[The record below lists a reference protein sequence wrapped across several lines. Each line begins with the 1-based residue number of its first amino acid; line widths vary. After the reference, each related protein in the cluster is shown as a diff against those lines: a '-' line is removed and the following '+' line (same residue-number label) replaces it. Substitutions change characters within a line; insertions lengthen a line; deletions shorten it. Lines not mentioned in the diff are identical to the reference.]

1 MGSIDLM
8 IQNPW
13 RGTTMSVDLNTPEA
27 TERPAARRRVRR
39 ALTAVAIS
47 GALLVPTAAVT
58 IAAPF
63 NGNPALSASMGAQG
77 NGNGQGKGRGNGNGQ
92 EQSFTECLDAVN
104 PSGNGKLTPAVVMKG
119 IGCAGKAGD
128 LTAGPLTLDEASVL
142 AEQGLDA
149 AETAG
154 FEPAQLP
161 GLADQLAGIGV
172 LNGAIGDTNAGLL
185 SRAADSKL
193 LQAYAHGE
201 MTRGEFKERIAQA
214 LVARTAGSAE

>member
-1 MGSIDLM
+1 MGGVDLM
-8 IQNPW
+8 LQDPW
-13 RGTTMSVDLNTPEA
+13 RGTTMTVDLNTPA
-27 TERPAARRRVRR
+27 TADRPAARRRVRR

-63 NGNPALSASMGAQG
+63 NGSPALSAGVSAQG
-77 NGNGQGKGRGNGNGQ
+77 NGKGQGKGRGNGSDQ

-128 LTAGPLTLDEASVL
+128 LAAGPLTLGEASVL
-142 AEQGLDA
+142 VEQGLDA

-154 FEPAQLP
+154 FKPVQLP

-172 LNGAIGDTNAGLL
+172 LNDAIGDTNAGLL
-185 SRAADSKL
+185 SRATDSKL
-193 LQAYAHGE
+193 LRAYANGE
-201 MTRGEFKERIAQA
+201 ITRDEFKERIAQA
-214 LVARTAGSAE
+214 LVARTGGSTK